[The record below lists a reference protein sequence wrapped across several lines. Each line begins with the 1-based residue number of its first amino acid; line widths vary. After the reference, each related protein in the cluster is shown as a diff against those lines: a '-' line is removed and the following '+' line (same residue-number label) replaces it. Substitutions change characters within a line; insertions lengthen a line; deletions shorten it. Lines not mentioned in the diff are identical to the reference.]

1 MTLWQK
7 THVGSDKNKSNETS
21 VTLESCEENISNDT
35 PHNIAQDCS
44 NFNSPT
50 DQLEITTHEIR
61 NETTDTP
68 AAPLTDRT
76 IETQAAKNSTPIDQI
91 WSEEQKNSFL
101 KSNDWLFVANG
112 KLGCSTC
119 KRVANTGVGVEH
131 GQGVHVSKEWAN
143 CEIGT
148 KKCEGELSAAKKVA
162 LFKILRNKIYRHR
175 DSRAHVIAR
184 GVIKSQNV
192 DPLGKASSKAQS
204 RSKELTKECLRTA
217 YYVAHKNKPFSD
229 YESLVELQELN
240 GVDLGATLHSRDTC
254 SRMIS
259 TITK

>member
-7 THVGSDKNKSNETS
+7 PHVGSEKTKSNETS
-21 VTLESCEENISNDT
+21 ITLESCEENISTDT
-35 PHNIAQDCS
+35 PHNIAQDCT

-50 DQLEITTHEIR
+50 DQSEITTHEIS

-68 AAPLTDRT
+68 AEPLSVTDKT
-76 IETQAAKNSTPIDQI
+76 VEAQIAKNLIPIDQI

-101 KSNDWLFVANG
+101 KSNDWLFIANS

-119 KRVANTGVGVEH
+119 KRVVNTGVGVEH

-148 KKCEGELSAAKKVA
+148 NKCEGELSADKKAA
-162 LFKILRNKIYRHR
+162 LFKMLRNKVYRHR
-175 DSRAHVIAR
+175 GSRAHVIAL
-184 GVIKSQNV
+184 GVIKSQKV

-204 RSKELTKECLRTA
+204 RSKELTEN
-217 YYVAHKNKPFSD
+217 V
-229 YESLVELQELN
+229 
-240 GVDLGATLHSRDTC
+240 
-254 SRMIS
+254 
-259 TITK
+259 